1 MSGGLDMTHIPY
13 KGFGQGVTD
22 VLAGQVPMIF
32 GGATASI
39 GLIRSGKLR
48 GLGVTSKTRVKML
61 AEVPAIA
68 ETLPGFEIMAWYGF
82 LAPTGTPPEVIRKI
96 NADTIAV
103 VKRADFQERLLKD
116 GVEGV
121 GNTPEQFAAQ
131 IRADLASWA
140 RVVKASGAKME

>member
-1 MSGGLDMTHIPY
+1 MTHVPY

-61 AEVPAIA
+61 TKCRPSPRRCPVSRSW
-68 ETLPGFEIMAWYGF
+68 PGTDFC
-82 LAPTGTPPEVIRKI
+82 
-96 NADTIAV
+96 AD
-103 VKRADFQERLLKD
+103 RHRQR
-116 GVEGV
+116 
-121 GNTPEQFAAQ
+121 
-131 IRADLASWA
+131 
-140 RVVKASGAKME
+140 